1 MYNNLDYDIE
11 NNINLNILDID
22 NTIQINSK
30 CILEQAQSQSQSQEQ
45 DDDIE
50 SNIIKLRR
58 TKIKKNK
65 TIKNNETNTNTNTVS
80 RSNTRFSQ
88 VNSCLNKYLCY
99 IVDMD
104 VDIKNIIIKSVIS
117 IVLIYFMKKVVIE
130 FKCS

>member
-30 CILEQAQSQSQSQEQ
+30 CILEQAQSQSQEQ

-65 TIKNNETNTNTNTVS
+65 TIKNNETNTNTVS

-99 IVDMD
+99 IVDID